1 MPTSALPVSS
11 SPLFGQAW
19 ELTVTSVASGST
31 VDNPQYQQTTISY
44 VDWLPEALRITFD
57 VVQTANTAPLWFAD
71 ISIYN
76 LDNQTQRQL
85 VLNATWV
92 TLKAGFQA
100 PTSPNYLATIWSGP
114 VFQTIYTREYVVDQK
129 ITLHCVAN
137 PLLMDDIVS
146 FSMGVGG
153 SQAQLLARMM
163 NEVNAPPV
171 GLGQVAAQRVQATQY
186 PRGTTVFG
194 RLNKYF
200 NQIADS
206 NFLQS
211 WIGTRQAYISELGDT
226 GATGALT
233 PNLIYS
239 PAFPPGG
246 TNAGLGL
253 PAGTTQSIIG
263 TPEQIDQGVVF
274 TVLLDPRLQV
284 QLPPLLVQLVRTVI
298 NQSVRNPQPTGGDS
312 YTLLVPP
319 NSPDA
324 ANLLFYVSQ
333 VRHTGDTRGQMWQTE
348 VTGFSTAYAAALL
361 AYFTP

>member
-1 MPTSALPVSS
+1 MTSTAPD
-11 SPLFGQAW
+11 
-19 ELTVTSVASGST
+19 ST
-31 VDNPQYQQTTISY
+31 DANPKFQQTTISY
-44 VDWLPEALRITFD
+44 TNWQPEALRVTFD
-57 VVQTANTAPLWFAD
+57 VTQAANTAPLWYAD
-71 ISIYN
+71 ITIYN
-76 LDNQTQRQL
+76 LTEQTQREL

-100 PTSPNYLATIWSGP
+100 PSSPNYVATIWSGP
-114 VFQTIYTREYVVDQK
+114 VFQTVYTRERVVDQR

-146 FSMGVGG
+146 FPMGVF
-153 SQAQLLARMM
+153 SNQAQLLARMM
-163 NEVNAPPV
+163 QEVNAPPV
-171 GLGQVAAQRVQATQY
+171 QLGQVAAQRTQAVQY
-186 PRGTTVFG
+186 PRGNTVFG

-200 NQIADS
+200 TQIADS

-211 WIGTRQAYISELGDT
+211 WMGTREAYISELGDT

-246 TNAGLGL
+246 TDAGLGL
-253 PAGTTQSIIG
+253 PPGTTQSLIG

-284 QLPPLLVQLVRTVI
+284 QLPPLLVQLVRTTI
-298 NQSVRNPQPTGGDS
+298 NQSVRMPQPGAGNS

-333 VRHTGDTRGQMWQTE
+333 VRHIGDTRGNDWHTE

-361 AYFTP
+361 EYFTP